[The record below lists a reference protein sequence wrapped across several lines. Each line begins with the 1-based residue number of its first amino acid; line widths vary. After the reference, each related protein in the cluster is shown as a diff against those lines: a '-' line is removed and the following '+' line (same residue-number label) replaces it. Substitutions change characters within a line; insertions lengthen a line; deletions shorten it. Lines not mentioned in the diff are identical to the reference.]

1 MGNTRSILWLRRK
14 RKLLQR
20 KRKKQLLRKR
30 KKQLLKRKRKKLLL
44 RKRKK
49 QLLKRKR
56 KKLLKRR
63 KREDSNTLIFQE
75 NFNLK
80 FSFSYLF
87 QKDKTGFCPVFLLF
101 YIKK

>member
-1 MGNTRSILWLRRK
+1 VLESL
-14 RKLLQR
+14 R
-20 KRKKQLLRKR
+20 KRKKQLLR
-30 KKQLLKRKRKKLLL
+30 RKRKKLLL

-63 KREDSNTLIFQE
+63 RREDSITSIFQE

-87 QKDKTGFCPVFLLF
+87 QKDKTGFYPVFFIVLKQKVIRF
-101 YIKK
+101 

>member
-1 MGNTRSILWLRRK
+1 MLWLRRK
-14 RKLLQR
+14 RKLRQR

-63 KREDSNTLIFQE
+63 REDSNTSIFQE
-75 NFNLK
+75 NFNSK

-87 QKDKTGFCPVFLLF
+87 QKNKTGFCPVFLLF

>member
-1 MGNTRSILWLRRK
+1 MA
-14 RKLLQR
+14 
-20 KRKKQLLRKR
+20 KK
-30 KKQLLKRKRKKLLL
+30 KKKAAPKK
-44 RKRKK
+44 KKKAAPKKKKKAAPKKKKKKAAPKKKKK

-63 KREDSNTLIFQE
+63 KREDRNTSIFQE

-87 QKDKTGFCPVFLLF
+87 QKDKTGFYPVFFIVLKQKVIRF
-101 YIKK
+101 